1 MLAAERLEIV
11 EKGRIPMTISRTPPL
26 PTKYIR
32 CPKGTADIF
41 LCVGVR

>member
-1 MLAAERLEIV
+1 MLVAERLEIV
-11 EKGRIPMTISRTPPL
+11 EKERTPMTISRTPPL

-41 LCVGVR
+41 LWF